1 MEKKAIYVTFWLIT
15 QTYRYIDISITFFAA
30 EDTTLA
36 RTWTCPTR
44 ARPGSRCETF
54 AAPGA
59 VPCTDSH
66 PPRVHNRARIG
77 RSDAR
82 RIREAGARLAL
93 GDGEMISAA
102 DDIAPVL
109 AREVNW
115 DALLASRLVSET
127 DVRLVKSYDKQDA
140 DARNAILT
148 EVRAATTPDA
158 ASRLPPPPPRPA
170 SRAPRPFPEI
180 SRATTASFF

>member
-1 MEKKAIYVTFWLIT
+1 
-15 QTYRYIDISITFFAA
+15 
-30 EDTTLA
+30 
-36 RTWTCPTR
+36 
-44 ARPGSRCETF
+44 
-54 AAPGA
+54 
-59 VPCTDSH
+59 
-66 PPRVHNRARIG
+66 
-77 RSDAR
+77 
-82 RIREAGARLAL
+82 
-93 GDGEMISAA
+93 MISAA

-158 ASRLPPPPPRPA
+158 CGGFYDILGMSDVVCLRKWNCANDH
-170 SRAPRPFPEI
+170 I
-180 SRATTASFF
+180 